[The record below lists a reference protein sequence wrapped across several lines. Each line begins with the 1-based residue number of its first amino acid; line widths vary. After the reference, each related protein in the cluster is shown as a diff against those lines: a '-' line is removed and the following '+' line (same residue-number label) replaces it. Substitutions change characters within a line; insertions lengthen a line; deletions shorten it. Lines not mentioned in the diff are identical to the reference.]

1 MREIISRKA
10 ASVAGDLRAALRICQ
25 KTIEMYRDLTYKR
38 KQLFNSNMKN
48 NTSTT
53 TNSTTTST
61 TTTTNTNTTTVAF
74 KDFVHIVK
82 EATESYK
89 QNPFLAV
96 TSRACLLDKAIILIF
111 GKHRQQTSGTE
122 GNLNTA
128 AMTADAIWERL
139 CDLIEKIHAEKFL
152 SIIDTNTTSTTTA
165 TTSSSTS
172 ATAPT
177 TNNLTLSQPYLY
189 QPTYKIFEQSIVRLC
204 QQGIITKATH
214 FKMAQG
220 PNSILYSLHSSFEY
234 SDIVASL
241 NNCFLNKYCM

>member
-25 KTIEMYRDLTYKR
+25 KTIEMYRDLTNKR
-38 KQLFNSNMKN
+38 KQLFNSNMN
-48 NTSTT
+48 NSTSTSTT
-53 TNSTTTST
+53 TNSTTTNT
-61 TTTTNTNTTTVAF
+61 TTTTVAF

-139 CDLIEKIHAEKFL
+139 CDLIEKIHAEKVL
-152 SIIDTNTTSTTTA
+152 SIIDTNTTTTNTTA
-165 TTSSSTS
+165 NTSSSSSTS
-172 ATAPT
+172 AATAT

>member
-25 KTIEMYRDLTYKR
+25 KTIEMYRDLTNKR
-38 KQLFNSNMKN
+38 KQLFNSNMN
-48 NTSTT
+48 NSTSTT
-53 TNSTTTST
+53 TNSTTA
-61 TTTTNTNTTTVAF
+61 TTNTTVAF

-152 SIIDTNTTSTTTA
+152 SIIDTNTTSTTT
-165 TTSSSTS
+165 SSSTS
-172 ATAPT
+172 AATAT

-220 PNSILYSLHSSFEY
+220 PNSILFSLHSSFEY